1 MERIRFRQWIGCG
14 AIAAVLVLLV
24 LQLVGERASATRA
37 MGYYLEEGDRR
48 LVVDEVVPGE
58 PADRAGLVEGDV
70 LVSARGEHLED
81 TEDYDR
87 IASTFRSGQ
96 AVLFVVEREGELVEI
111 EVGPGIPFDWLRYW
125 INALAVLLHLVLV
138 GVLLFSGV
146 RGLSGRLLLF
156 LLLAIAVE
164 LALPQSFIGQ
174 PALEQ
179 MILPFLSLVVGLQFG
194 VELHLASRVPG
205 PHPWLERAPAL
216 VPCGYLAGLGWG
228 ITTAAMDVPELAES
242 AALTWLATPTGNVV
256 LEVWYWLW
264 PLGVLVLLSTA
275 ALRWQNRRGR
285 QQALLVLAGVI
296 PWVVMTFVATYRMF
310 RDLPVSPVSI
320 TLERIEPLIL
330 LLYPLAIFV
339 ALYRLHLFDFRLVVR
354 KGLVYSILV
363 TAPLLG
369 FYAVLGGA
377 GALLSTLV
385 EDPVTSMWVIV
396 LASLVLGL
404 AFGPVRRSLENQI
417 ERRFFPERTDLRKRL
432 RDLARDLPRSGN
444 LSAVA
449 EKLATGL
456 TDIFAVDGVTV
467 LLAESEPGRFA
478 RRSSTSAEAHG
489 LARES
494 LVLSKE
500 DRLARELIAN
510 SASIVLGAWQGTSAL
525 ATQLRISGV
534 AVVQPIATS
543 DELVGLV
550 LVGEKKRGLAL
561 PAEEV
566 ELLELFSSHIATV
579 LDNVSLFEAA
589 TIDGL
594 TGLLRREAILARL
607 DTELARTTRYRRP
620 LSVAMI
626 DVDHFKKIND
636 RHGHPMGD
644 IILRRVA
651 RAIAEFVRTTDALG
665 RYGGEEFLLVL
676 PETPLETALTVS
688 MGLREMIESLR
699 VETEDEAAVRITIS
713 IGLASVEGA
722 PTGKAPSL
730 EDLVG
735 AADRSLYAAKNSGRN
750 RVVSLDRPR
759 LAARASA
766 R

>member
-1 MERIRFRQWIGCG
+1 MRARQWIGFG
-14 AIAAVLVLLV
+14 AIAAVLVLLI
-24 LQLVGERASATRA
+24 LQLVGERASTTRA

-48 LVVDEVVPGE
+48 LVVAEVMPGD

-70 LVSARGEHLED
+70 LVSARGERLED

-87 IASTFRSGQ
+87 VASTFRSGQ
-96 AVLFVVEREGELVEI
+96 SVLFVVERDSELFEI

-125 INALAVLLHLVLV
+125 LNALAVVLHLVLV
-138 GVLLFSGV
+138 GVILVSGV

-164 LALPQSFIGQ
+164 LALPQRFIGQ

-179 MILPFLSLVVGLQFG
+179 MVVPLLSLVIGLQFG
-194 VELHLASRVPG
+194 IELHLASRVPG

-228 ITTAAMDVPELAES
+228 ITTAAMEVPALGES
-242 AALTWLATPTGNVV
+242 AALRWMATPPGDVV
-256 LEVWYWLW
+256 FEVWYWLW

-275 ALRWQNRRGR
+275 ALRWKNRRGR
-285 QQALLVLAGVI
+285 QQAMLVLAGVI
-296 PWVVMTFVATYRMF
+296 PWVLMTGVATYRMF

-330 LLYPLAIFV
+330 LLYPLAIFT

-354 KGLVYSILV
+354 KGLVYTILV
-363 TAPLLG
+363 TALLLG
-369 FYAVLGGA
+369 FYAALGGA

-404 AFGPVRRSLENQI
+404 AFGPVRRSLENLI
-417 ERRFFPERTDLRKRL
+417 ERRFFPERTGLRKRL
-432 RDLARDLPRSGN
+432 GDLARELPRHGN
-444 LSAVA
+444 LSAIA
-449 EKLATGL
+449 EKLAAGL
-456 TDIFAVDGVTV
+456 TDIFAVEGVTV
-467 LLAESEPGRFA
+467 LLAESAPGRFV
-478 RRSSTSAEAHG
+478 RRSLTYAEAHG
-489 LARES
+489 LAHES
-494 LVLSKE
+494 LVLSKA
-500 DRLARELIAN
+500 DRLARELISN
-510 SASIVLGAWQGTSAL
+510 RSSIVLGDWAGTSAL
-525 ATQLRISGV
+525 ATRLRTSGV
-534 AVVQPIATS
+534 AVVLPIAAS

-550 LVGEKKRGLAL
+550 LVGEKNGGLAF

-579 LDNVSLFEAA
+579 LDNVSLFETA
-589 TIDGL
+589 TVDGL
-594 TGLLRREAILARL
+594 TGLLRREAVLARL
-607 DTELARTTRYRRP
+607 DTELARTTRYQRP
-620 LSVAMI
+620 LAVAMI
-626 DVDHFKKIND
+626 DLDHFKRIND

-644 IILRRVA
+644 VILRRVA
-651 RAIAEFVRTTDALG
+651 RAIAESVRTTDALG

-688 MGLREMIESLR
+688 KGLREKIESLR
-699 VETEDEAAVRITIS
+699 VETEDGVAVRITIS
-713 IGLASVEGA
+713 IGLASAECA
-722 PTGKAPSL
+722 PTGEAPSL

-735 AADRSLYAAKNSGRN
+735 AADRSLYAAKSGGRN
-750 RVVSLDRPR
+750 RVAFLDDPD

-766 R
+766 G